1 MNPEKE
7 IVNLW
12 LNNQGFFTIN
22 DINAGKN
29 RIIGI
34 IAIKPGIKGPGL
46 VQHVEVHCSISAG
59 TLTNDDRRDIERRFN
74 DPNVEKRVMS
84 VVRDYVE
91 PGTSYEKVLVTNI
104 PEIELRGV
112 RAISFEDALSEVLV
126 GLDKQNYRNPVTRTM
141 QLLKYVLM
149 ANPKGMARLL
159 QEEGEHRVL
168 KRASRKSFVGE
179 LLTHTGFK
187 KPLKTEASEKMII
200 ELLKYSSLKRPER
213 LAEVLEK
220 EILNQRA
227 YNKFLR
233 ALLQQQS
240 IKAEVKKE
248 ISRQQQKL
256 ESYFG

>member
-46 VQHVEVHCSISAG
+46 VQHDEVHCSISAG

-141 QLLKYVLM
+141 QLLKY
-149 ANPKGMARLL
+149 
-159 QEEGEHRVL
+159 
-168 KRASRKSFVGE
+168 
-179 LLTHTGFK
+179 
-187 KPLKTEASEKMII
+187 
-200 ELLKYSSLKRPER
+200 
-213 LAEVLEK
+213 
-220 EILNQRA
+220 
-227 YNKFLR
+227 
-233 ALLQQQS
+233 
-240 IKAEVKKE
+240 
-248 ISRQQQKL
+248 
-256 ESYFG
+256 